1 MGRIKL
7 AFPEPVLFTTELSI
21 QISDINYGGHVGNDR
36 YLTLLQEV
44 RYRWFQHMKY
54 DNEMSLGENTGIIV
68 ADAAVQYMAEMFY
81 GDVLTADLS
90 VGDVTHLGMDIF
102 YRLTRAS
109 DSKVCCIAKTGVVCF
124 NYETRK
130 MTPMPESFKDK
141 LRSG

>member
-7 AFPEPVLFTTELSI
+7 EFPEPVLFTTELSI

-36 YLTLLQEV
+36 YLTLVQEV

-54 DNEMSLGENTGIIV
+54 ENEMSLGENTGIIV

-81 GDVLTADLS
+81 GDIVTAELS

-102 YRLTRAS
+102 YRLTRTS

-124 NYETRK
+124 NYETRTV
-130 MTPMPESFKDK
+130 TPMPDSFKEK
-141 LRSG
+141 LRSI